1 MPLDIEAILRTL
13 DRHGV
18 EYILIGGLAARLH
31 GSPLL
36 TDDVDITPAAQK
48 SNVQRLVAALRELG
62 AELRVAGIDDGLHF
76 DFDEESFHSTTAMT
90 LTTRD
95 GPLDL
100 CFQPAGTGGFP
111 DLTEHAEEY
120 EVFGLTI
127 RVASLDDII
136 RSKQAA
142 GRDVDLQALPT
153 LQALR
158 ERKAG

>member
-1 MPLDIEAILRTL
+1 VSLDIEAILRTL
-13 DRHGV
+13 HRHDV

-36 TDDVDITPAAQK
+36 TDDIDITPAPKRA
-48 SNVQRLVAALRELG
+48 NVRRLVAALRELG
-62 AELRVAGIDDGLHF
+62 AELRVAGMDYGLPF
-76 DFDEESFHSTTAMT
+76 DFDEKSFHSTTAMT
-90 LTTRD
+90 LTTPD

-100 CFQPAGTGGFP
+100 CFQPAGTGGFA
-111 DLTEHAEEY
+111 DLAEHAEEY
-120 EVFGLTI
+120 EVFGVTI

-158 ERKAG
+158 ERKGG

>member
-1 MPLDIEAILRTL
+1 VPLDIEAILRTL

-18 EYILIGGLAARLH
+18 DYILIGGLAARLH

-36 TDDVDITPAAQK
+36 TDDVDITPSAEQE
-48 SNVQRLVAALRELG
+48 NLRRLIAALRELG
-62 AELRVAGIDDGLHF
+62 AELRVAGMESGLPF
-76 DFDEESFHSTTAMT
+76 DFDESSFHATTAMT

-100 CFQPAGTGGFP
+100 CFRPEGTGGYP
-111 DLTEHAEEY
+111 DLAEDAETY

-127 RVASLDDII
+127 KVASLDDVI

-153 LQALR
+153 LHALR